1 MIKAICAF
9 VAGVSITSF
18 AIIMSMFVG
27 ADNVLLAS
35 FGGLL
40 SLFLYLILTME
51 NCER

>member
-9 VAGVSITSF
+9 IAGALIIYF

-27 ADNVLLAS
+27 TDNVLLAS
-35 FGGLL
+35 FGELF